1 MEGMKSVFFFF
12 FFGGGGGGGGEG
24 RGGGVVRLMAS
35 ENFMTI
41 YHCSVCIRVIFG
53 KK

>member
-1 MEGMKSVFFFF
+1 MEGMKSVFFFVF
-12 FFGGGGGGGGEG
+12 FFLAGGGGGGGEG
-24 RGGGVVRLMAS
+24 RGLVRLMAS

>member
-1 MEGMKSVFFFF
+1 MEGMKNVVFFFF
-12 FFGGGGGGGGEG
+12 FLAEGGGGGGGEG
-24 RGGGVVRLMAS
+24 REGGGRL
-35 ENFMTI
+35 MTI